1 MSQTRSILTVV
12 TVLLLAVQ
20 LCRGDTSC
28 TISSS
33 AGSMV
38 QRGSSF
44 NVSCTF
50 NCVCKGSMSSNHPPT
65 PQKHIKFNDTTIYY
79 NVVDISQNRTFSCHC
94 TCSAA
99 LDPCG
104 LDISAGYP
112 PDRPTNISCIYKVKS
127 KISGVVI
134 CTWNRGRDTFL
145 WTTSELWVRTGSGN
159 HTVKP
164 VTYNVT
170 SNGSDSSSASLTVS
184 SSVEVI
190 AVWVKVRNGLGS
202 AVSVTQNYT
211 LSDIAMPSTPEL
223 GRPDCSSRECS
234 IRVKQSVKT
243 QHLEI
248 QYGAEAQAWTSH
260 PNSSSAQV
268 QTISSLEPYRLYYFR
283 ARSKFSSGLWSQ
295 WSSNISSWTQEE
307 APAKVLDVW
316 YAEPASD
323 FESLTVYWK
332 EVDIS
337 IARGNIIGYRV
348 SVHSQNSGFIFSAD
362 VNADAR
368 SYTVQFC
375 ADCEVTVSARNSK
388 GMSPPARITNQNRN
402 VNPLKVEHNAA
413 GNHSV
418 AISWRNRGTA
428 HAAYVVEWYPQGHKM
443 EELRWV
449 RLSRADHQA
458 VITGI
463 QPYECYEGA
472 VSVVYHDNSVSR
484 SPFTGVTILESAPT
498 AGPSVDGKVEGNKVT
513 VTWKK
518 IPRGQRGGCITH
530 YTIYLEGD
538 SRDLRT
544 YDVKASERTHVVKDL
559 PGTVYKLW
567 MTAST
572 AKGEGHAGQKVYVQ
586 IVGVAEDVQLSL
598 ILVCAGV
605 VVIGLLLVCLY
616 QTKAVKQRV
625 WVLFQCL
632 KLDDVPDPA
641 NSKWAKE
648 CTQEKGKIKL
658 QLQPSNSTIT
668 EEEEEPILVD
678 VEELPKQS
686 TDTHRPTDV
695 SSQLPPLAIL
705 SPSTEPASLLY
716 PLTTYLK
723 SFSHDSDSSDHT
735 QTSLDTSTTVDY
747 ISSHGQENI
756 DEEEDEEEPFED
768 MLGFFPTHSIVI
780 DQLAFGGKLTLDA
793 VKIGGSDFFSG
804 QPFLEEE
811 HY

>member
-1 MSQTRSILTVV
+1 MSQTWSILTVV
-12 TVLLLAVQ
+12 TVLLAVQ

-28 TISSS
+28 TIQSS
-33 AGSMV
+33 AGLVV

-50 NCVCKGSMSSNHPPT
+50 NCVCKGSMGSDHPPT

-79 NVVDISQNRTFSCHC
+79 NVVNIAKNRTFSCHC

-112 PDRPTNISCIYKVKS
+112 PDRPTNISCIYKVNS
-127 KISGVVI
+127 NASGVVI
-134 CTWNRGRDTFL
+134 CDWNRGRETYL
-145 WTTSELWVRTGSGN
+145 WNTAELWVRTGSGN

-170 SNGSDSSSASLTVS
+170 SKGSDSSSASVTVS
-184 SSVEVI
+184 SSVKAI
-190 AVWVKVRNGLGS
+190 AVWVKVQNGLGS
-202 AVSVTQNYT
+202 AVSITHNYT

-223 GRPDCSSRECS
+223 GHSNCSSREC
-234 IRVKQSVKT
+234 IIHVKQSLKT

-248 QYGAEAQAWTSH
+248 QYGAEAQTWTSH
-260 PNSSSAQV
+260 PDSSSAQV
-268 QTISSLEPYRLYYFR
+268 RTISSLEPYRLYHFR

-307 APAKVLDVW
+307 APAKELDVW

-323 FESLTVYWK
+323 FKSLRVYWK
-332 EVDIS
+332 EANIS
-337 IARGNIIGYRV
+337 IARGNITGYKV
-348 SVHSQNSGFIFSAD
+348 SVHSQNSGFNFSAD
-362 VNADAR
+362 TNADAR
-368 SYTVQFC
+368 SYMVQFC

-388 GMSPPARITNQNRN
+388 GMSPPARITNHHKNA
-402 VNPLKVEHNAA
+402 NPLKVVHNTA

-418 AISWRNRGTA
+418 TISWRKPETA
-428 HAAYVVEWYPQGHKM
+428 PPHAAYVVEWYPEGHKM

-449 RLSRADHQA
+449 RLSRNDNQA

-472 VSVVYHDNSVSR
+472 VCVVYNDNSVSR
-484 SPFTGVTILESAPT
+484 SRFTGVTILESAPT
-498 AGPSVDGKVEGNKVT
+498 AGPSVEKRVEGHKVT
-513 VTWKK
+513 VTWEKV
-518 IPRGQRGGCITH
+518 PRGQRGGCITN
-530 YTIYLEGD
+530 YTIHLENGG
-538 SRDLRT
+538 R
-544 YDVKASERTHVVKDL
+544 YQHYHVPASERTHVIKDL
-559 PGTVYKLW
+559 PPAVYKLW

-572 AKGEGHAGQKVYVQ
+572 SKGEGLAGENAYVQ
-586 IVGVAEDVQLSL
+586 IVSVAQDVQLSL
-598 ILVCAGV
+598 ILVCAGI
-605 VVIGLLLVCLY
+605 VVIGLFLVCLY

-632 KLDDVPDPA
+632 MLDDVPDPA

-678 VEELPKQS
+678 VEELPKQK
-686 TDTHRPTDV
+686 TDTHRPAEV
-695 SSQLPPLAIL
+695 SLQLPPLTSP

-716 PLTTYLK
+716 PVTTYLK
-723 SFSHDSDSSDHT
+723 SFSHDSDTSDHT
-735 QTSLDTSTTVDY
+735 QTSLDTNTTIDY

-756 DEEEDEEEPFED
+756 DEEEDEEEFDD
-768 MLGFFPTHSIVI
+768 MLGFFPTHNIVI

-793 VKIGGSDFFSG
+793 VKIGSSDFF
-804 QPFLEEE
+804 QDNPF
-811 HY
+811 